1 MVPEGFLG
9 DGELDP
15 EEAKLSLE
23 ELQLESEIR
32 ALEMEMAILDMK
44 RQIEVQEEHLQNW
57 EQMLAK
63 NKAGRQQCQK
73 LKEAQEEL
81 FQLRAKCAAIEAQ
94 RPPRPPEPPEPE
106 EKSSKEDASA
116 GVANMPAQRKVSAP
130 KEVATRTRAGDAH
143 SAAECSQTGK
153 DSGTRASKGPRGA
166 KAGKDRILMRL
177 LPLLLLLWQE
187 DETVAVTMVPAI
199 ATTVVPG
206 LCPHTPSC
214 SSPSAAEGL

>member
-1 MVPEGFLG
+1 MVPEGFL

-73 LKEAQEEL
+73 LKEAQQEL
-81 FQLRAKCAAIEAQ
+81 FQLREKCAAIEAQ
-94 RPPRPPEPPEPE
+94 RPPRPPRPPELE
-106 EKSSKEDASA
+106 EKSSKEDASE
-116 GVANMPAQRKVSAP
+116 GVAKPPVQRKVSVP
-130 KEVATRTRAGDAH
+130 KEVATVSRTRAGDA
-143 SAAECSQTGK
+143 SAECSQTGK

-166 KAGKDRILMRL
+166 KAGK
-177 LPLLLLLWQE
+177 
-187 DETVAVTMVPAI
+187 AAS
-199 ATTVVPG
+199 AAAATVVAG
-206 LCPHTPSC
+206 GRNRGGYNGARNGYNGGSRSTFLDGGK
-214 SSPSAAEGL
+214 AL